1 MGISLCGFS
10 VVFGLLLDP
19 ETMPQ
24 NYNPSLE
31 DIFTH
36 FITPGMITFG
46 TGFSFVSRDKL
57 DTNLSK
63 KTQAETMVELLE
75 KLQWWNK
82 TENQIEK
89 LIPLLFNGDI
99 EYVKKELHQLTANE

>member
-36 FITPGMITFG
+36 FITPCMISFG
-46 TGFSFVSRDKL
+46 TAFSFVPRNKL
-57 DTNLSK
+57 ITNLSK
-63 KTQAETMVELLE
+63 KTQAETMVDLLE
-75 KLQWWNK
+75 KGLLDSNIKSK
-82 TENQIEK
+82 TEQEK
-89 LIPLLFNGDI
+89 GTSKTL
-99 EYVKKELHQLTANE
+99 KK

>member
-75 KLQWWNK
+75 KGLLIDPNIIRNAEQERGKAK
-82 TENQIEK
+82 T
-89 LIPLLFNGDI
+89 L
-99 EYVKKELHQLTANE
+99 KK